1 MCYKTFLQLFYN
13 NSVFV
18 EGKEYNIPNPL
29 KVYRLEFCSF
39 LYIYILP
46 CTCMYNYIYNYC
58 LLKTFSHSASLYVV
72 KLQQMWVFGRLFSH
86 YVTTSTYSSLKVI
99 SQELRV

>member
-39 LYIYILP
+39 FIYIYI
-46 CTCMYNYIYNYC
+46 YC
-58 LLKTFSHSASLYVV
+58 HAHACITIFITIA
-72 KLQQMWVFGRLFSH
+72 F
-86 YVTTSTYSSLKVI
+86 
-99 SQELRV
+99 